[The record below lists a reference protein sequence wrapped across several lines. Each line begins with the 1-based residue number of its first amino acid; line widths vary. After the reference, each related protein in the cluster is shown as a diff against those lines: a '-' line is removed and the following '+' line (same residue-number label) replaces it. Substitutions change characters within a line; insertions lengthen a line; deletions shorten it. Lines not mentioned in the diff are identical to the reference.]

1 MIDEQKLL
9 IEKAKRSLIG
19 ADGQA
24 TLMDYNQL

>member
-9 IEKAKRSLIG
+9 LEKAKRSIIG

-24 TLMDYNQL
+24 TLMDYNQ